1 MDLGRSNRAP
11 YCAVQRLLGYAVG
24 RWADIE
30 AGCIRAGVD
39 LYGLSLRAGLNVI
52 RSFYVEGLD
61 PEQVDEFDA
70 WLEMPPDAIAERADE
85 LARVEAEWGPL

>member
-1 MDLGRSNRAP
+1 M
-11 YCAVQRLLGYAVG
+11 
-24 RWADIE
+24 
-30 AGCIRAGVD
+30 
-39 LYGLSLRAGLNVI
+39 SLRAGLNVI